1 MAKDKDIVY
10 LIGDFR
16 RATVFVGEGLFYSS
30 SEKYADFEKPVHD
43 VEFRGKTYRF
53 WNAEPRFHKALSE
66 RPNTHVFDGNLNG
79 VLLRIKN
86 DGSIETQHIPG
97 LERDL

>member
-16 RATVFVGEGLFYSS
+16 RATVFVGEGIFFSS

-66 RPNTHVFDGNLNG
+66 RPNTRVFDGDLNG

-97 LERDL
+97 LERDF